1 MRHFHRVAKSILT
14 SAVNALKTGV
24 VWWVV
29 AGIVVWTF
37 LAWPYGVSAFQ
48 CRQPDEQTLNEC
60 LQPIA
65 QKIRKDSNL
74 ATYATATV
82 AAAIALQLAS
92 RGREP
97 KPPSE

>member
-1 MRHFHRVAKSILT
+1 MRYLHRVAQPILT
-14 SAVNALKTGV
+14 NAVNALKTGV

-48 CRQPDEQTLNEC
+48 CRQPDKQTLNEC

-65 QKIRKDSNL
+65 QKIRKDSNI

-82 AAAIALQLAS
+82 AAAIALQLSNRS
-92 RGREP
+92 RES
-97 KPPSE
+97 KPPGE

>member
-1 MRHFHRVAKSILT
+1 MWHLHSVAESILT
-14 SAVNALKTGV
+14 TAVNALKTGV

-60 LQPIA
+60 VQPIA

-82 AAAIALQLAS
+82 AAAIALQLS
-92 RGREP
+92 NRTRQP
-97 KPPSE
+97 KSPNE